1 MIAKVTNSP
10 NRYHGKIGS
19 DDVGYVDT
27 AYRVIA
33 DHIRTLCFAISDGA
47 MPSND
52 GRGYVLRRI
61 LRRAVRYGRQNLGA
75 DLGFVAKL
83 VPIVVDTLGDAFPE
97 LKKMQAHVTSVI
109 MDEEESFNK
118 TLDKGLVKFQE
129 MASKCQE
136 NGSDM
141 FSGEDAHFLYTSM
154 GFPVDLTD
162 LMLEE
167 RGMTL
172 DKEGFNKRMKEE
184 QELSAAAHKAKMLSG
199 MGCGKD
205 MTMEAEQTSALVSQ
219 GTNATND
226 ESKYVWNEELKGCT
240 IQALFLG
247 RGETPDG
254 VGFIDKASSGDG
266 HVGIVLDKT
275 SFYAEQGGQ
284 INDTGVLK
292 NENGEVVMNII
303 NVQLYGGFVVHVGEV
318 SQSLTVGDTLTSSVD
333 YKRRLPIA
341 SNHTMTHVL
350 NYALRD
356 VLISKAE
363 EAVQQQVDQKGS
375 LVDEHKL
382 RFDFSWNGAIS
393 KDQLSKIEKRC
404 MEYINEKVPVGSY
417 VAPLEQASKI
427 SSLRAVFG
435 EVYPDPV
442 RIVAI
447 APFSIQDEIL
457 PNPQD
462 DTWSSYSMEFC
473 GGTHLSN
480 TSDIQNFVILQEEG
494 IAKGI
499 RRITAVTMDAANEAV
514 NQGKGLSN
522 RLEAASTSLP
532 MDKLEEEIKLLTN
545 EVSSSS
551 ISALDKITMR
561 DTLSALSKKVFQWK
575 KEQAANATTQI
586 IADIVSIANSDAT
599 SVICQKNFGLE
610 GKIAK
615 KIMTSYDKKKCK
627 KPLFMVSLEGTK
639 CMIVASCPTKGLVD
653 CKEWIL
659 FALKDVNVS
668 SKGGGKPASAQ
679 YSVDGVDQGVVEV
692 ILKKAAT
699 FEGV

>member
-1 MIAKVTNSP
+1 
-10 NRYHGKIGS
+10 
-19 DDVGYVDT
+19 
-27 AYRVIA
+27 
-33 DHIRTLCFAISDGA
+33 
-47 MPSND
+47 
-52 GRGYVLRRI
+52 
-61 LRRAVRYGRQNLGA
+61 
-75 DLGFVAKL
+75 
-83 VPIVVDTLGDAFPE
+83 
-97 LKKMQAHVTSVI
+97 
-109 MDEEESFNK
+109 
-118 TLDKGLVKFQE
+118 
-129 MASKCQE
+129 
-136 NGSDM
+136 
-141 FSGEDAHFLYTSM
+141 M
-154 GFPVDLTD
+154 GFPVDLTE

-172 DKEGFNKRMKEE
+172 DKEGFEKKMKEE

-219 GTNATND
+219 GINATD
-226 ESKYVWNEELKGCT
+226 DGSKYVWNEELQGCT

-254 VGFIDKASSGDG
+254 DGFSNTVSSDNG

-292 NENGEVVMNII
+292 KNGEVVMNVI

-318 SQSLTVGDTLTSSVD
+318 SQSLNVGDTLTCGVD

-356 VLISKAE
+356 VLISKTE
-363 EAVQQQVDQKGS
+363 EVQQQVDQKGS

-382 RFDFSWNGAIS
+382 RFDFSWNGAIT

-404 MEYINEKVPVGSY
+404 IEYIQEKVPVGSY

-462 DTWSSYSMEFC
+462 DTWSSFSVEFC

-499 RRITAVTMDAANEAV
+499 RRITAVTMDAANDAV
-514 NQGKGLSN
+514 AQGKELAN
-522 RLEAASTSLP
+522 RLEVASTSLP
-532 MDKLEEEIKLLTN
+532 MDKLEDEIKVLTN

-551 ISALDKITMR
+551 ISALDKINMR
-561 DTLSALSKKVFQWK
+561 DTLSSLSKKVFQWK

-586 IADIVSIANSDAT
+586 ITDIVSIAASDAT
-599 SVICQKNFGLE
+599 SVITQKDFGLE

-639 CMIVASCPTKGLVD
+639 CMIVASCPSKVVD

-668 SKGGGKPASAQ
+668 FKGGGKAVSAQ
-679 YSVDGVDQGVVEV
+679 YSVDGVDEGVVKE
-692 ILKKAAT
+692 ILRKAGT